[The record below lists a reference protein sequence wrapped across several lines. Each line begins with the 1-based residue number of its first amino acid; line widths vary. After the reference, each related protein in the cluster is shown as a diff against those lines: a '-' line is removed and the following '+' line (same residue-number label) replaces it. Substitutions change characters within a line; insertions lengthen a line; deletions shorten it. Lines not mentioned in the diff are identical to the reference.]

1 MIEKQING
9 DSSLNSDPTKL
20 FPAPG
25 TSRAR
30 LTVTDDHG
38 NTATGEVVPRA
49 RRSENTTAPSTGR
62 ARRRQFSRC
71 DSSRRP
77 YPARVSKFIRILAA
91 TSLATMAIAGFAA
104 AQPADVYRSVV
115 RIQAA
120 SQVPDY
126 STPWSAGNFSRG
138 TGTGFIIGHNRI
150 LTNAHVVSNAQFLLI
165 TVHGS
170 PRQYPAKVEFI
181 AHDCDLALL
190 SVEDFSDFEDFPVF
204 EFSDHIPKLESEVS
218 AIGYP
223 IGGERIS
230 VTRGVVSRIDFQPY
244 SHTRVDSHLVI
255 QIDAAINPGNS
266 GGPVLQGG
274 KVIGVAFQGLRQAD
288 NTGYIIPIP
297 VVRRFLTDIE
307 NGSYD
312 HYVDL
317 AISDFHLTS
326 PAMRRALNL
335 PDDGLGVLVTNVVP
349 TGSCDGHLQPGDI
362 LMAIEGLEID
372 SVGMVDLDGE
382 KVIYQEVV
390 ERKFAGDV
398 VELRF
403 IRDGTWHDSAVELK
417 PLEWAR
423 RMQAIHYGK
432 KPRYIVF
439 GGLVFQPLNT
449 NLFAAAKFT
458 DVTVRRL
465 YTDYINRGLFQKHRD
480 VVVMSRILSDAINS
494 HLGEFEGRVVER
506 INGEEVTD
514 LAHAK
519 ELLDRDPE
527 DDFHVI
533 EFFGASR
540 PLVLPAADIAAAN
553 NRVSRNYGINR
564 PYNLID

>member
-1 MIEKQING
+1 MSII
-9 DSSLNSDPTKL
+9 
-20 FPAPG
+20 
-25 TSRAR
+25 
-30 LTVTDDHG
+30 
-38 NTATGEVVPRA
+38 
-49 RRSENTTAPSTGR
+49 
-62 ARRRQFSRC
+62 
-71 DSSRRP
+71 
-77 YPARVSKFIRILAA
+77 IRILAA
-91 TSLATMAIAGFAA
+91 TVVTAFSAAGIASS
-104 AQPADVYRSVV
+104 QPADIYPSVV

-120 SQVPDY
+120 TQVPDY
-126 STPWSAGNFSRG
+126 SIPWSAGNFSRG

-150 LTNAHVVSNAQFLLI
+150 LTNAHVVSNAQFILI

-204 EFSDHIPKLESEVS
+204 EFGEIPRLESEVS

-266 GGPVLQGG
+266 GGPVLQDG
-274 KVIGVAFQGLRQAD
+274 KVVGVAFQGLRQAD
-288 NTGYIIPIP
+288 NTGYIIPTP
-297 VVRRFLTDIE
+297 VVRRFLTDIK

-317 AISDFHLTS
+317 AISDFSLTS
-326 PAMRRALNL
+326 PAMRRALDL
-335 PDDGLGVLVTNVVP
+335 PDDGLGILVTTVVP
-349 TGSCDGHLQPGDI
+349 TGSCDGHLEPGDI
-362 LMAIEGLEID
+362 LMAIDGLEID
-372 SVGMVDLDGE
+372 SVGMVELDGE

-390 ERKFAGDV
+390 ERKFAGDI

-403 IRDGTWHDSAVELK
+403 IRDGTWHDANVELK

-423 RMQAIHYGK
+423 RMHAIQYGK

-449 NLFAAAKFT
+449 NLFAAAKFS

-465 YTDYINRGLFQKHRD
+465 YTDYVNRGLFQQHRD

-494 HLGEFEGRVVER
+494 HLGEFEGLVVER
-506 INGEEVTD
+506 INGEEITD
-514 LAHAK
+514 LAHAR
-519 ELLDRDPE
+519 ELLDRTP
-527 DDFHVI
+527 DDGFHVI
-533 EFFGASR
+533 ELFGASR
-540 PLVLPAADIAAAN
+540 PVVLPAADIAAAN
-553 NRVSRNYGINR
+553 ERVSRNYGIPR
-564 PYNLID
+564 SYNLND